1 MKSLTS
7 KIAVAQDKY
16 NALKKEPD
24 DEMVNFGTSRPTT
37 GAAFSP
43 KRKMKDD
50 PFKIVAEIDKD
61 VKVSN
66 KQIVELTN
74 KTQKKLTTEKQWMN
88 AVFLSMTQTINKN
101 KKMIQEMKDSIK
113 EKRDYL
119 EHRIME
125 LNANNPRNYIMAE

>member
-66 KQIVELTN
+66 K
-74 KTQKKLTTEKQWMN
+74 
-88 AVFLSMTQTINKN
+88 
-101 KKMIQEMKDSIK
+101 
-113 EKRDYL
+113 
-119 EHRIME
+119 
-125 LNANNPRNYIMAE
+125 